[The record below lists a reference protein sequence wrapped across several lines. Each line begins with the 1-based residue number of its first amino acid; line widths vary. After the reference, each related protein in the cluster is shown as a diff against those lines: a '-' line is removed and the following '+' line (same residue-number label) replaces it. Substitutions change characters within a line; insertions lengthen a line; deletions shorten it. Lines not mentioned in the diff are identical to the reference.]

1 MLNMVCICLS
11 LAALG
16 LVSLAGGE
24 VRQPSHLKTASETIQ
39 VPSLP
44 EMLSRPSVAVAVSVC
59 DTRTLEFGIL
69 LNR

>member
-1 MLNMVCICLS
+1 MVCICLS

-24 VRQPSHLKTASETIQ
+24 VREPSHLKTASETIQ

-44 EMLSRPSVAVAVSVC
+44 EMSRPSVAVSVSVC
-59 DTRTLEFGIL
+59 DTRTLELGIL

>member
-1 MLNMVCICLS
+1 MVCICLS

-24 VRQPSHLKTASETIQ
+24 VREISHLKTASETIQ

-44 EMLSRPSVAVAVSVC
+44 EMLSRPRVAVSVSVC
-59 DTRTLEFGIL
+59 DTRTLELGIL